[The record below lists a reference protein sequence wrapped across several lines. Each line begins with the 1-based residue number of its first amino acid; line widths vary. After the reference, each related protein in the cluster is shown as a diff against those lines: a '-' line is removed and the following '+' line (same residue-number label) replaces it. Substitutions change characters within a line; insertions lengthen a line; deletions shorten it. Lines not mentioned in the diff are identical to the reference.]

1 MRILDLIQISYLV
14 SQSSTH
20 DPLATTDGQ
29 GEVIPNGSDCM
40 ILCWC
45 NLTNCNYIILV
56 DTDTAQYHT
65 QQIRALLMIGA
76 NDAASIQRTQRSVVG
91 DALAL
96 SIGFKQDLNMFL
108 LRFQ

>member
-96 SIGFKQDLNMFL
+96 SILARSSKCYVVLWQ
-108 LRFQ
+108 